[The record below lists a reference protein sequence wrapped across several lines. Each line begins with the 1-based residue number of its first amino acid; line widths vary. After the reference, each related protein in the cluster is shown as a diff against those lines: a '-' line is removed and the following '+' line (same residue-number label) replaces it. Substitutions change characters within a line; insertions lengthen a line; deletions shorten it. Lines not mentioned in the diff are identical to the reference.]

1 MKILKSAAYEQLP
14 EMNSEEFKRWQT
26 LLEERTGVWLSENR
40 KSFLMT
46 NLAQRMRERGYES
59 YSSYFESLSS
69 GVSSA
74 VEWTY
79 LVDLLTVHETRFFR
93 DNASMDL
100 VRNHVQKLIQKAA
113 KKSSKEP
120 LNAQVWSV
128 GCSTGEEVYSLAMLL
143 NELETSPL
151 ARQNRHFYFGLTG
164 VDISF
169 PALAQAREGVYHQ
182 RKLINVAPHLLEKY
196 FDRLPDD
203 YFQVKP
209 QLRHRTCFV
218 QANVRELESA
228 PKQLYDVVYCQNVL
242 IYFQHQRR
250 EQIVEQFVQRLAPGG
265 LLVLGPG
272 ELNHISHPLIEKVS
286 TKHCQAYIR
295 AGG

>member
-1 MKILKSAAYEQLP
+1 MS
-14 EMNSEEFKRWQT
+14 SEEFKRWQT
-26 LLEERTGVWLSENR
+26 LLEERTGVWLSESR

-46 NLAQRMRERGYES
+46 NLAQRMRERGIHS
-59 YSSYFESLSS
+59 YSGYFESLNS

-79 LVDLLTVHETRFFR
+79 LIDLLTVHETRFFR
-93 DNASMDL
+93 DFASMEL
-100 VRNHVQKLIQKAA
+100 VRNHVQKLIRKAA
-113 KKSSKEP
+113 EKTGAKEP

-143 NELETSPL
+143 NELDTTLLTQQSR
-151 ARQNRHFYFGLTG
+151 AFYFGLTG

-169 PALAQAREGVYHQ
+169 PALAQAREGVYHL
-182 RKLINVAPHLLEKY
+182 RKLVNVSPHLLEKY

-203 YFQVKP
+203 YYQVKP

-228 PKQLYDVVYCQNVL
+228 PRQLYDVVYCQNVL

-250 EQIVEQFVQRLAPGG
+250 VQIVEQFVQRLAPGG

-286 TKHCQAYIR
+286 SKHCQAYIR